1 MKIAL
6 CNCLLMLNFAPTPE
20 DPASESSPDASA
32 RRAER
37 RLRLLEE
44 MSEIGMELLRGLK
57 PSAAADEAADEA
69 ADRVKG
75 RDPADAFARL
85 SRAIRLTLTLE
96 AKTDTQLWDLRAGI
110 VRMREEEQ
118 TQAAKQA
125 VIDSEA
131 RTERLR
137 NLVARVAEAEIPD
150 IEDLNRLDEA
160 LEERLYEDE
169 AYYDCTERP
178 LRETVE
184 RLCKDLDLNPDWS
197 RWGDE
202 GWIVDGPPAR
212 PLSSEFH
219 HPSRKPLMVFDH
231 PPPGA
236 EPRPGRLQPA
246 RNLE

>member
-1 MKIAL
+1 MA
-6 CNCLLMLNFAPTPE
+6 
-20 DPASESSPDASA
+20 ESSPDASA

-96 AKTDTQLWDLRAGI
+96 AKTDTWLWDLRAGI
-110 VRMREEEQ
+110 ARMREEEQ

-236 EPRPGRLQPA
+236 APSPGRLQ
-246 RNLE
+246 NGHQLE

>member
-1 MKIAL
+1 MA
-6 CNCLLMLNFAPTPE
+6 
-20 DPASESSPDASA
+20 ESSPDASA

-37 RLRLLEE
+37 RLRMLEE
-44 MSEIGMELLRGLK
+44 MSEIGMELLRALR
-57 PSAAADEAADEA
+57 PSAAANEAAADETA
-69 ADRVKG
+69 NPPKG
-75 RDPADAFARL
+75 RDPNDAFARL
-85 SRAIRLTLTLE
+85 TRAIRLTLALE
-96 AKTDTQLWDLRAGI
+96 AKTDTQLWDLKAGI
-110 VRMREEEQ
+110 VRMREEER
-118 TQAAKQA
+118 TQSAKQA
-125 VIDSEA
+125 VIDREA
-131 RTERLR
+131 RKERISD
-137 NLVARVAEAEIPD
+137 LVTRVAEAEIAD
-150 IEDLNRLDEA
+150 GGDLNEFEKA
-160 LEERLYEDE
+160 LFERLYEDE

-184 RLCKDLDLNPDWS
+184 RLCKDLDLHPDWS

-236 EPRPGRLQPA
+236 EPSPGRLQPA

>member
-1 MKIAL
+1 MA
-6 CNCLLMLNFAPTPE
+6 
-20 DPASESSPDASA
+20 ESSPDASA

-96 AKTDTQLWDLRAGI
+96 AKTDTWLWDLRAGI
-110 VRMREEEQ
+110 ARMREEEQ